1 MRNVRV
7 EVERDRIRLRMAWG
21 EDEFVSRL
29 KLDEAEDLSE
39 ALDEA
44 LDDYRRRKRTRVD

>member
-1 MRNVRV
+1 MRNLRV

-21 EDEFVSRL
+21 EDELVARL
-29 KLDEAEDLSE
+29 KLDEAEELRD

-44 LDDYRRRKRTRVD
+44 LDDYRRRKRTRID